1 MARIGA
7 RSASERSA
15 VSRSVAAGSFHCA
28 LGVGGWPR
36 RLLAASPVLIGVAG
50 VLVAAAGQVGE
61 IVRQAL
67 QQAQDVA
74 ATAGANAVQSGGLA
88 GVVVLSAAATAIASA
103 AFLAVLIARH
113 RRRVRNL
120 PVPSTDHKVAAAGL
134 LRIGPDGHIWWQ
146 ADGRRA
152 SLPLQPLRW
161 YAGRRVTWIHASASP
176 GTARL
181 QLLLWRTSADD
192 AAWRK
197 LQAWLVWRERGGS
210 RT

>member
-7 RSASERSA
+7 RFGST
-15 VSRSVAAGSFHCA
+15 GSFHCA
-28 LGVGGWPR
+28 LAVGAGWPR
-36 RLLAASPVLIGVAG
+36 RLLAASPVSIGVAG
-50 VLVAAAGQVGE
+50 MLTAAAAMIGE
-61 IVRQAL
+61 IVVISVAL
-67 QQAQDVA
+67 VA
-74 ATAGANAVQSGGLA
+74 FT
-88 GVVVLSAAATAIASA
+88 AAAAIGW
-103 AFLAVLIARH
+103 

-120 PVPSTDHKVAAAGL
+120 PASPTDHQVAESGL
-134 LRIGPDGHIWWQ
+134 LRIAADGHIWWQ

-181 QLLLWRTSADD
+181 QLLLWRTSAAD
-192 AAWRK
+192 AEWRK

>member
-7 RSASERSA
+7 RSSST
-15 VSRSVAAGSFHCA
+15 GSFHCA
-28 LGVGGWPR
+28 LAVGGGWPR
-36 RLLAASPVLIGVAG
+36 RLLAASPILIGVTG
-50 VLVAAAGQVGE
+50 
-61 IVRQAL
+61 AL
-67 QQAQDVA
+67 A
-74 ATAGANAVQSGGLA
+74 ATAGQLA
-88 GVVVLSAAATAIASA
+88 GILGNAGEVAVTAGAAGRWSGAIGWPADIVLPAAVMMSLLAAAPA
-103 AFLAVLIARH
+103 AFIAWR

-120 PVPSTDHKVAAAGL
+120 PASSTDPRVAEAGL
-134 LRIGPDGHIWWQ
+134 LRISADGHIWWQ

>member
-7 RSASERSA
+7 RTGST
-15 VSRSVAAGSFHCA
+15 GSFHCA
-28 LGVGGWPR
+28 LAVGSDWPR
-36 RLLAASPVLIGVAG
+36 RLLAASPVLIGVSG
-50 VLVAAAGQVGE
+50 
-61 IVRQAL
+61 AL
-67 QQAQDVA
+67 A
-74 ATAGANAVQSGGLA
+74 ATAGQLA
-88 GVVVLSAAATAIASA
+88 GMAGNAGEAAAALGPWSGAVGGPAGIVLPA
-103 AFLAVLIARH
+103 AVMVILLAAAAAALVAWR

-120 PVPSTDHKVAAAGL
+120 PASSTDRQVAEAGL
-134 LRIGPDGHIWWQ
+134 LRISPDGHIWWQ